1 MNSVRKKRLKTQAHA
16 LKPVIIVGQSGLTES
31 VLKELEVT
39 LDTHELIKIK
49 IRAEKEE
56 RKQIQELIVTKTR
69 AEFIQ
74 SIGQTIVIY
83 RKKPEQKQEKNTGPR
98 RR

>member
-1 MNSVRKKRLKTQAHA
+1 VNSVRKKQFKAQAHT

-31 VLKELEVT
+31 VLKEIEIT

-49 IRAEKEE
+49 IRAERDD
-56 RKQIQELIVTKTR
+56 RKQIRDQIVTDTHS
-69 AEFIQ
+69 ELIQ
-74 SIGQTIVIY
+74 SIGQVIVIY
-83 RKKPEQKQEKNTGPR
+83 RKKPEPKETKITGPR

>member
-1 MNSVRKKRLKTQAHA
+1 VDSAQKKSLRAKAHA

-31 VLKELEVT
+31 VLKEIEIT

-56 RKQIQELIVTKTR
+56 RKIICDRIIEATQ

-74 SIGQTIVIY
+74 SIGQIIVIF
-83 RKKPEQKQEKNTGPR
+83 RKRKDKN
-98 RR
+98 

>member
-1 MNSVRKKRLKTQAHA
+1 MDSAQKKSLKAKAHT

-31 VLKELEVT
+31 VLKEIEIT

-49 IRAEKEE
+49 IRAEKDE
-56 RKQIQELIVTKTR
+56 RQKISDQIIAETK

-74 SIGQTIVIY
+74 SIGQIIVIF
-83 RKKPEQKQEKNTGPR
+83 RKEQAKTKS
-98 RR
+98 